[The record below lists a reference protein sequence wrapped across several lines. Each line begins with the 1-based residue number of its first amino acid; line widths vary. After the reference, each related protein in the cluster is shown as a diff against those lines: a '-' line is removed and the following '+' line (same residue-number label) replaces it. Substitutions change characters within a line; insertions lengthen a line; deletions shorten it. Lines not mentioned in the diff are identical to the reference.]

1 MKEKAKGKEKGKG
14 NNLALKAGAGT
25 VLLVLAAVA
34 IYMVADVALSFRHID
49 SRAEARMIMEQQFV
63 LMGMISLLM
72 FLFSI
77 YLIYIY
83 LKDYLAL
90 KSGFTLGLL
99 LMMFS
104 FMMFSIGINPW
115 LQLFFGVYGQK
126 GIFSLIPIGL
136 ATLSL
141 AILAWISSK

>member
-83 LKDYLAL
+83 LKD
-90 KSGFTLGLL
+90 
-99 LMMFS
+99 
-104 FMMFSIGINPW
+104 
-115 LQLFFGVYGQK
+115 
-126 GIFSLIPIGL
+126 
-136 ATLSL
+136 
-141 AILAWISSK
+141 